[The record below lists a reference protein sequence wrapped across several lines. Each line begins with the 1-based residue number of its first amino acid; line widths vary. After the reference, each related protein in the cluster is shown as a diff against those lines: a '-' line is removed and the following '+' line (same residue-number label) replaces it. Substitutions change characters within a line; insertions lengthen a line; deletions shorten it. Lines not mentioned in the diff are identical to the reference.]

1 MMKAVSLHD
10 KLRDLPKLYLIIYSD
25 AEKLTPV
32 TAELSSTHYHFAATV
47 CIDGE
52 LKARHKLCHSK
63 KEEAPWLALDYGEKA
78 QVSVE
83 KVLLY
88 NRFDGSFERTKD
100 VQIRI
105 CNELPNSGKTMATCG
120 EALGTFKGPATKGQI
135 VEIHS
140 GSGWEKKTGR
150 YLIVQ
155 MNMGKGGNYL
165 NLHEVQAVGIS
176 HVATSKGK
184 MLPILHT
191 SNFLAVEI
199 PNTPLSYFTEH
210 CTLFQ
215 PLCDMTKILTDT
227 KTFDLRP
234 FFPIAIPRL
243 FLRRPNGPEVFQGHL
258 DPSRTS

>member
-88 NRFDGSFERTKD
+88 NRFDGSYWRTKD

-105 CNELPNSGKTMATCG
+105 CNELPKSGKTMATCG

-135 VEIHS
+135 NEIHS

-155 MNMGKGGNYL
+155 MKGTMI
-165 NLHEVQAVGIS
+165 NLHEVEAVGIS
-176 HVATSKGK
+176 YVATSKGK
-184 MLPILHT
+184 MLPILYI

-210 CTLFQ
+210 
-215 PLCDMTKILTDT
+215 
-227 KTFDLRP
+227 
-234 FFPIAIPRL
+234 
-243 FLRRPNGPEVFQGHL
+243 
-258 DPSRTS
+258 